1 MELGISVAK
10 PEARVQLRGGRAEE
24 IPLDERAK
32 MSGARWSAHLE
43 IEPAR
48 VRGECRPPSL
58 TCRFVGGHN
67 GDRVRQEPVL
77 RAERIEGEHEGRAD
91 PPAELDGGVCAG
103 DPDRPRELAGGH
115 HVGRQLGDL
124 LGLLLDLVE
133 IPSLGIV
140 ALLGT
145 DLAEALILPGL
156 VVGIAELLALSQIY
170 VTKEG
175 LREKAVRGLN
185 IEVIQADAPLI
196 ISVLLI
202 CYGIVLSGFTGGGV
216 AGLGVVFYFMARG
229 HREHFELLEMASG
242 ISWAI
247 WIFAFFVFMFIPEYW
262 LLALFMAAIGILM
275 KVIVKMSLV
284 GTMWGDGNG

>member
-1 MELGISVAK
+1 MWQDYSIGLMLVFIAAVIAFF
-10 PEARVQLRGGRAEE
+10 AL
-24 IPLDERAK
+24 I
-32 MSGARWSAHLE
+32 
-43 IEPAR
+43 IEK
-48 VRGECRPPSL
+48 
-58 TCRFVGGHN
+58 
-67 GDRVRQEPVL
+67 D
-77 RAERIEGEHEGRAD
+77 
-91 PPAELDGGVCAG
+91 
-103 DPDRPRELAGGH
+103 
-115 HVGRQLGDL
+115 DL
-124 LGLLLDLVE
+124 HRLLLLDLVE
-133 IPSLGIV
+133 VPSLGII

-175 LREKAVRGLN
+175 LREKVVHGLN

-202 CYGIVLSGFTGGGV
+202 CYGIILSGFTGGGV

-247 WIFAFFVFMFIPEYW
+247 WIFAFFIFMFIPEYW
-262 LLALFMAAIGILM
+262 MFALFLAAIGILL
-275 KVIVKMSLV
+275 KVVVKLSLSA
-284 GTMWGDGNG
+284 TIWGDESE

>member
-1 MELGISVAK
+1 M
-10 PEARVQLRGGRAEE
+10 
-24 IPLDERAK
+24 
-32 MSGARWSAHLE
+32 W
-43 IEPAR
+43 
-48 VRGECRPPSL
+48 
-58 TCRFVGGHN
+58 
-67 GDRVRQEPVL
+67 QEYSIGLLLVFIAAVIAFFAL
-77 RAERIEGEHEGRAD
+77 VVEKD
-91 PPAELDGGVCAG
+91 
-103 DPDRPRELAGGH
+103 
-115 HVGRQLGDL
+115 DL
-124 LGLLLDLVE
+124 HRLLLLDLVE
-133 IPSLGIV
+133 VPSLGII

-175 LREKAVRGLN
+175 LRENAVRGLN

-196 ISVLLI
+196 ISLLLI

-216 AGLGVVFYFMARG
+216 AGLGVVFYFIARG
-229 HREHFELLEMASG
+229 QREHFELLEMASG

-262 LLALFMAAIGILM
+262 LLALFLAAIGILM